1 MHARAGPRA
10 RVRARARG
18 PNRARPGVLRRA
30 PRGGVAGRESESESA
45 RSGTHPEGTR
55 NRPGDGGVRV
65 LRRGRVRRS
74 DAEGP
79 EGRARRA
86 RGGEQGEGR
95 AGGAA
100 QASVHG
106 GRRHGPGAAEELG
119 AVAVSAPFPRPR
131 RRREVSDGAR
141 GEQEVRERGDGR
153 RTEGHRVARGRRG
166 DRSSARGAETPA
178 GRSRGDLRRFQRRL
192 HEARHRVR
200 RRRAHRVDV
209 GLARRSASQ
218 RVAARGNQGGSQA
231 VAGAGVPE
239 HATRGSRRD
248 VHAGSDKQGRP
259 DHFRF
264 EAHQVLDTAA
274 ARTQAAGRGGG
285 RRGGSILPETAVARE
300 GRPVGTQRESRG
312 RPMRGV
318 PPLGQGQGRGS

>member
-1 MHARAGPRA
+1 MDRRRPRGPPADINATAPIAADGAARVHVRSNLPAGRVQEDRAEQDRAEDSRIRQTRRAVPDVPHAQGPADGARPAHQRRRRVRVPALSNAGVSPRRLRPNARRQGRGPPGLHARAGPRA

-30 PRGGVAGRESESESA
+30 PRGGVAGRE
-45 RSGTHPEGTR
+45 THPERTR
-55 NRPGDGGVRV
+55 NGPGYGGVRV
-65 LRRGRVRRS
+65 LRGGRVRRS

-100 QASVHG
+100 QAAVHG

-141 GEQEVRERGDGR
+141 GEQEVRERGDGGA
-153 RTEGHRVARGRRG
+153 TEGHCVARGRRG
-166 DRSSARGAETPA
+166 DRSSSRGADAPE

-209 GLARRSASQ
+209 GLELRSASQ
-218 RVAARGNQGGSQA
+218 RVDAR
-231 VAGAGVPE
+231 
-239 HATRGSRRD
+239 
-248 VHAGSDKQGRP
+248 
-259 DHFRF
+259 
-264 EAHQVLDTAA
+264 
-274 ARTQAAGRGGG
+274 
-285 RRGGSILPETAVARE
+285 
-300 GRPVGTQRESRG
+300 
-312 RPMRGV
+312 
-318 PPLGQGQGRGS
+318 